1 MAGIRA
7 STRRVPELHIELLGG
22 LRVRT
27 ESGREIRIVSRKAQ
41 ALLGCLALEPG
52 VAHSRDA
59 LAGLLWEDS
68 DPELARASLRQA
80 LTTLRRSLPEACS
93 TALHGDGRAV
103 ALDAATATSDVAQFR
118 TLLRDG
124 SPGALAHA
132 VERHSGVLLDGLE
145 ARSHA
150 FEHWLRER
158 RGELRRLLL
167 NAAERVAAQCAAVGD
182 DAGAIAALERLVAI
196 EPSNERAQRDL
207 MQALA
212 RQGRYTDAL
221 RQYRVCREALRRD
234 LDVGPEA
241 ATESLYREL
250 MRRRRAAPATSLP
263 DAERASDVA
272 SAPGPAAKPGAEAVS
287 APAEAGEESTL
298 REAVIL
304 VARLGEAPPSAADDP
319 ESARN
324 WLAAVQ
330 ARIAA
335 VVERHGGRVDGA
347 TAGEVLA
354 AFGLGAVAGNEVE
367 HAVRAALELVAGSAT
382 GAGRGPLLAV
392 GVAQGQVL
400 PASETRLFP
409 LSGRPTFAARQLA
422 GAVGAGEVAVAP
434 EVVAQIFGRYALG
447 ALGSG
452 APVGAQR
459 LLAVSTTELRP
470 PGRFFTGRRAELAM
484 LLTLLERVDAS
495 RRGRAVILRGEPGIG
510 KSSVIEALAG
520 AARGRDATVHAVQ
533 VLDFGQAANERPVPA
548 LAACLLGVAPE
559 AGDAPRLAAIERA
572 VTSGRLTA
580 ADELH
585 ARDLAGVAPPD
596 PAVSPLSAMD
606 DATRERSR
614 ARVLLQLARTACG
627 AAPLLVIV
635 EDIHWADAVEAAQLA
650 DLAAACAQ
658 LPVLLALSTRLDGDP
673 TGAGWRARAR
683 GCPVTTLDLA
693 PLADDE
699 ARELAARYAG
709 LPPPVVEECLEKAA
723 GHPLF
728 LDQLLRT
735 AQTGQRALPGSVR
748 GLLLA
753 RIGRLSPELQ
763 RGLRAAAV
771 LGARFGRAALR
782 YVLAEPHYDLG
793 GLQHAGLIATDGDDC
808 RFMHALI
815 RDAVYESLLR
825 STRRELHRRSAA
837 WFETRDAGLE
847 ADHLAAADDPAA
859 PAAYLRAAAEEQ
871 RASRLERALAHAQ
884 RSRDLAR
891 AAPDLCAAFARI
903 GDICLTR
910 GRTDDAIAA
919 FRESVDLAS
928 SGGERARG
936 WLGLAASLRIV
947 DRYDEAL
954 AALAHAEQAAGAQSD
969 ARLLAQL
976 WTLRGNVHFPR
987 GELDDCL
994 GAHSRAL
1001 EYATQAASP
1010 EDIAR
1015 ALGGLGDAQYQR
1027 GRMRTAHAE
1036 FGRCVTLCEQHGF
1049 AALRLT
1055 YLPMLSV
1062 TEAYLGNFA
1071 TALDIVAQSE
1081 QAASQ
1086 AGDLRTELL
1095 SNSTRASIELYRANE
1110 AEALAASE
1118 RSVGLAREIG
1128 ARRFEAE
1135 ALTLRGLA
1143 ALRLRDDALARQSL
1157 AEGAALARE
1166 AARTYCGPWALA
1178 SLALATDDPDGCRAL
1193 LDEGERWLAD
1203 GCVSHNY
1210 FEYYRYAI
1218 EVGVRSA
1225 DWERVRRAADAL
1237 DAYTRQERLPWSDL
1251 VIRTARALAAAS
1263 RSTASSDAAGQL
1275 DAALAAARQM
1285 QFNQMAALLAP
1296 GQRP

>member
-1 MAGIRA
+1 VAGIRA
-7 STRRVPELHIELLGG
+7 STPRLAELHIELLGG

-27 ESGREIRIVSRKAQ
+27 EAGREIHIVSRKAQ

-52 VAHSRDA
+52 VAHSRDV

-80 LTTLRRSLPEACS
+80 LASLRRCLPGACAA
-93 TALHGDGRAV
+93 ALHGDGRTV
-103 ALDAATATSDVAQFR
+103 ALDAAMATSDVAQFR
-118 TLLRDG
+118 TLLSDG
-124 SPGALAHA
+124 SPGALTRA
-132 VERHSGVLLDGLE
+132 VEQHAGILLDGLE
-145 ARSHA
+145 ARSPA
-150 FEHWLRER
+150 FEQWLRER
-158 RGELRRLLL
+158 RAELRRLLL

-196 EPSNERAQRDL
+196 EASNERAQRDL

-212 RQGRYTDAL
+212 RRGRYTEAL
-221 RQYRVCREALRRD
+221 HQYRICREALRRD
-234 LDVGPEA
+234 LDVAPEA
-241 ATESLYREL
+241 ATESLRREL
-250 MRRRRAAPATSLP
+250 MHRRRAAPATSLP
-263 DAERASDVA
+263 DAQREPDIPRAA
-272 SAPGPAAKPGAEAVS
+272 SPAPTLRAEAVS
-287 APAEAGEESTL
+287 TPAEPGAESML

-304 VARLGEAPPSAADDP
+304 VARLGETPADVADDP

-324 WLAAVQ
+324 WLAATQ
-330 ARIAA
+330 SRIAA
-335 VVERHGGRVDGA
+335 VVERHGGRADGA

-354 AFGLGAVAGNEVE
+354 AFGLSAVAGNEVE
-367 HAVRAALELVAGSAT
+367 HAVRAALELVACD
-382 GAGRGPLLAV
+382 GAGIGRGPALAV

-400 PASETRLFP
+400 PASQTRPFP
-409 LSGRPTFAARQLA
+409 LSGRPALAARELA
-422 GAVGAGEVAVAP
+422 RAAGTGEVAVAL
-434 EVVAQIFGRYALG
+434 EVVAQISDRYALAAMG
-447 ALGSG
+447 GG
-452 APVGAQR
+452 APAGAQR
-459 LLAVSTTELRP
+459 LLAASATEIRP

-484 LLTLLERVDAS
+484 LLTLLERVEAS

-510 KSSVIEALAG
+510 KSSLIEALAA
-520 AARGRDATVHAVQ
+520 AARGREAAVHVVQ
-533 VLDFGQAANERPVPA
+533 VLDFGQAANERPLPA
-548 LAACLLGVAPE
+548 LAACLLAVAPE
-559 AGDAPRLAAIERA
+559 AGDAARVAAVARA
-572 VTSGRLTA
+572 IASGRLAA
-580 ADELH
+580 ADELA

-606 DATRERSR
+606 DAARERSR
-614 ARVLLQLARTACG
+614 TRVLLQLLRTASES
-627 AAPLLVIV
+627 APLLVIV

-650 DLAAACAQ
+650 DLAAACAT

-673 TGAGWRARAR
+673 TAAGWRARAR
-683 GCPVTTLDLA
+683 GCPVTTVDLA

-709 LPPPVVEECLEKAA
+709 LPSPVIEECLEKAA

-753 RIGRLSPELQ
+753 RIGRLPPALQ

-771 LGARFGRAALR
+771 LGARFSRDALR
-782 YVLAEPHYDLG
+782 HVLAEPHYDLG
-793 GLQHAGLIATDGDDC
+793 ELQQAGLVAADGDDC

-837 WFETRDAGLE
+837 WFEARDAGLE

-859 PAAYLRAAAEEQ
+859 PTAYLRAAAEEQ

-903 GDICLTR
+903 GDICLAR

-954 AALAHAEQAAGAQSD
+954 AALTHAEQAAGAQSD
-969 ARLLAQL
+969 PRLLAQL

-987 GELDDCL
+987 GELDQCL
-994 GAHSRAL
+994 DAHSRAL
-1001 EYATQAASP
+1001 EHATRAGSA

-1015 ALGGLGDAQYQR
+1015 AFGGLGDAQYQR

-1036 FGRCVTLCEQHGF
+1036 FGRCVAFCEQHGF

-1071 TALDIVAQSE
+1071 AALDIVAQSE
-1081 QAASQ
+1081 RAASQ

-1095 SNSTRASIELYRANE
+1095 SNSIRASIELYRANE
-1110 AEALAASE
+1110 AEALAASQ
-1118 RSVGLAREIG
+1118 RSVRLAREIG

-1135 ALTLRGLA
+1135 ALIVYGLA
-1143 ALRLRDDALARQSL
+1143 ALRLRDDTLARQSL
-1157 AEGAALARE
+1157 AEGVALARE
-1166 AARTYCGPWALA
+1166 TARTYCGPWALA
-1178 SLALATDDPDGCRAL
+1178 SLALATDDADDCRAL

-1218 EVGVRSA
+1218 EVGVRSG
-1225 DWERVRRAADAL
+1225 DWARVRRAADAL
-1237 DAYTRQERLPWSDL
+1237 DAYTRDEGLPWSDL
-1251 VIRTARALAAAS
+1251 VIRTARALDEAS
-1263 RSTASSDAAGQL
+1263 RATAGADAVAQL
-1275 DAALAAARQM
+1275 DAALGAARQM
-1285 QFNQMAALLAP
+1285 QFNQMAVLLEQ
-1296 GQRP
+1296 GRRP